1 MSTARLDSMVS
12 RITPFEAVNIDHILA
27 ANDPRTRDGGRNIFP
42 AGIGKSAFRPLFQS
56 ESTVTIGIRISEKR
70 SDLAILAAQLAALS
84 MEQDAEVIVLSTLDY
99 SGLERFGFR
108 SERICGETPE
118 QLLACEFQLVRFWN
132 LEVII

>member
-12 RITPFEAVNIDHILA
+12 RITPFEAVNIDGILE
-27 ANDPRTRDGGRNIFP
+27 ANDPRTCAGGNDIFP
-42 AGIGKSAFRPLFQS
+42 SGVGKSAFRPLFRS
-56 ESTVTIGIRISEKR
+56 ESTVTIGIRISIKR
-70 SDLAILAAQLAALS
+70 DDLAILAGQLAALC
-84 MEQDAEVIVLSTLDY
+84 MEKDVEVIVLSTLDY

-118 QLLACEFQLVRFWN
+118 QLMACELQLVRFWN